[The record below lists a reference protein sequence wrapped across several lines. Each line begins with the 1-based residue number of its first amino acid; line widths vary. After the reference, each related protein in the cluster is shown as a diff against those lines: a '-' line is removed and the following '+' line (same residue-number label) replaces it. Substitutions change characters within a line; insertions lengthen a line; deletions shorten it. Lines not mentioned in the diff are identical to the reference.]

1 MIAIYCRISGKKG
14 EDKDTSISTQKEE
27 GAKLASSLG
36 FQPVFFVDEGISG
49 TKEEITDR
57 PAFANMLKELNSK
70 KYHGVY
76 TLNQDRIERNS
87 LIWQIFVGVMLTN
100 DCKYYP
106 NGVLFDLDNPNNRF
120 IATIQSASNALYASL
135 TSQRVKLSIKKRAD
149 DGRFRGQLPYGY
161 KYDDKNHILIDEVEA
176 KYVRMMYDWSLS
188 GIGTYTIANMLNDKK
203 IATRFNKFE
212 GDIKR
217 IDPYTKEVFL
227 HNKSNVKWRG
237 NVVHDILKNP
247 TNKGKK
253 KLGKEYYDVPAIVS
267 EEYWEKVV
275 LNLIENK
282 KKVGKKVQYNY
293 LLNGIIFCSHCG
305 RQMVGKKRIASGDNS
320 YKCKGKI
327 YPNNL
332 CTESRA
338 INIYKLE
345 TFLIKHLFESKEL
358 EKHLLELPEKENN
371 YSVLLSE
378 LTEQKGKLI
387 FLERDYK
394 HQVSLLTNPD
404 YAEDINV
411 QKKFNTSK
419 KSFETQKRLIDD
431 LEDKVV
437 LTKNYS
443 SKENV
448 KKVIGDYVTTLD
460 FIDIKRL
467 IHSLVDW
474 VKIGQVKDEG
484 KMGTFIINIKYRGYE
499 EISTFITNWF
509 AVTWIWKS
517 KYRKQAYTQEQIEED
532 REIAIA
538 LLEYKNI
545 VIDENFIN
553 ELKQNGMSDE
563 EIDRQNPWSKGFIGL
578 ESNSSK
584 HTIIEL
590 KEEDII
596 NFN

>member
-1 MIAIYCRISGKKG
+1 MLAIYCRISGKKG
-14 EDKDTSISTQKEE
+14 EDKDTSIPTQKEE

-36 FQPVFFVDEGISG
+36 LQPVFFVDEGISG
-49 TKEEITDR
+49 TKDDTNR
-57 PAFANMLKELNSK
+57 PGFANMLKELKSK

-76 TLNQDRIERNS
+76 VLNQDRIERNS
-87 LIWQIFVGVMLTN
+87 LIWEIFVAVMLSS

-106 NGVLFDLDNPNNRF
+106 NGVFFDLDNPSNRF
-120 IATIQSASNALYASL
+120 IASVHSASNALYASL

-149 DGRFRGQLPYGY
+149 DGRFRGQLSYGY
-161 KYDDKNHILIDEVEA
+161 KYDNKNHILIDEEEA
-176 KYVRMMYDWSLS
+176 KYVRMMYEWSLS
-188 GIGTYTIANMLNDKK
+188 GIGTYSIANLLNEKK
-203 IATRFNKFE
+203 IPTRFNKFE

-217 IDPYTKEVFL
+217 IDPYTKEVYL
-227 HNKSNVKWRG
+227 HNKSNIKWRG

-247 TNKGKK
+247 INKGKK
-253 KLGKEYYDVPAIVS
+253 KLGEEYYNVPEIVS
-267 EEYWEKVV
+267 EDFWERVIA
-275 LNLIENK
+275 NLKENK

-293 LLNGIIFCSHCG
+293 LLNGIMFCSHCG

-332 CTESRA
+332 CTESRS

-378 LTEQKGKLI
+378 LTEQKKKLLS
-387 FLERDYK
+387 LERDYK
-394 HQVSLLTNPD
+394 HQVLLLTNPD
-404 YAEDINV
+404 FAEDDNI
-411 QKKFNTSK
+411 QKVYKSSK
-419 KSFETQKRLIDD
+419 KSFETQKTLIDD

-437 LTKNYS
+437 FTKNYS
-443 SKENV
+443 PKENV
-448 KKVIGDYVTTLD
+448 KKVIGDYVNTIEFKD
-460 FIDIKRL
+460 VKRL

-474 VKIGQVKDEG
+474 VKIGHVKEDG
-484 KMGTFIINIKYRGYE
+484 KMGTFIINIKYRGFE

-509 AVTWIWKS
+509 AVKWIWVS
-517 KYRKQAYTQEQIEED
+517 KYREQAYTHLQIEED
-532 REIAIA
+532 RELAIA
-538 LLEYKNI
+538 LLERKNI
-545 VIDENFIN
+545 KIDEDFIN
-553 ELKQNGMSDE
+553 ELKQNGISHE
-563 EIDRQNPWSKGFIGL
+563 EIERQNPWSKSFIGL

-584 HTIIEL
+584 HSVIEL
-590 KEEDII
+590 KDEDII

>member
-1 MIAIYCRISGKKG
+1 MLAIYCRISGKKG
-14 EDKDTSISTQKEE
+14 EDKDTSIPTQKEE

-36 FQPVFFVDEGISG
+36 LQPVFFVDEGISG
-49 TKEEITDR
+49 TKDDTNR
-57 PAFANMLKELNSK
+57 PGFANMLKELKSK

-76 TLNQDRIERNS
+76 VLNQDRIERNS
-87 LIWQIFVGVMLTN
+87 LIWEIFVAVMLSS

-106 NGVLFDLDNPNNRF
+106 NGVFFDLDNPSNRF
-120 IATIQSASNALYASL
+120 IASVHSASNALYASL

-161 KYDDKNHILIDEVEA
+161 KYDNKNHILIDEEEA
-176 KYVRMMYDWSLS
+176 KYVRMMYEWSLS
-188 GIGTYTIANMLNDKK
+188 GIGTYSIANLLNEKK
-203 IATRFNKFE
+203 IPTRFNKFE

-217 IDPYTKEVFL
+217 IDPYTKEVYL
-227 HNKSNVKWRG
+227 HNKSNIKWRG

-247 TNKGKK
+247 INKGKK
-253 KLGKEYYDVPAIVS
+253 KLGEEYYNVPEIVS
-267 EEYWEKVV
+267 EDFWERVIA
-275 LNLIENK
+275 NLKENK

-293 LLNGIIFCSHCG
+293 LLNGIMFCSHCG

-332 CTESRA
+332 CTESRS

-378 LTEQKGKLI
+378 LTEQKKKLLS
-387 FLERDYK
+387 FERDYK
-394 HQVSLLTNPD
+394 HQVLLLTNPD
-404 YAEDINV
+404 FAEDDNI
-411 QKKFNTSK
+411 QKVYKSSK
-419 KSFETQKRLIDD
+419 KSFETQKTLIDD

-437 LTKNYS
+437 FTKNYS

-448 KKVIGDYVTTLD
+448 KKVIGDYVNTIEFKD
-460 FIDIKRL
+460 VKRL

-474 VKIGQVKDEG
+474 IKIGQVKEDG
-484 KMGTFIINIKYRGYE
+484 KMGTFIINIKYRGFE

-509 AVTWIWKS
+509 SVKWIWVS
-517 KYRKQAYTQEQIEED
+517 KYREQAYTHLQIEED
-532 REIAIA
+532 RELAIA
-538 LLEYKNI
+538 LLERKNI
-545 VIDENFIN
+545 KIDEDFIN
-553 ELKQNGMSDE
+553 ELKQNGISHE
-563 EIDRQNPWSKGFIGL
+563 EIERQNPWSKSFIGL

-584 HTIIEL
+584 HSVIEL
-590 KEEDII
+590 KDEDII